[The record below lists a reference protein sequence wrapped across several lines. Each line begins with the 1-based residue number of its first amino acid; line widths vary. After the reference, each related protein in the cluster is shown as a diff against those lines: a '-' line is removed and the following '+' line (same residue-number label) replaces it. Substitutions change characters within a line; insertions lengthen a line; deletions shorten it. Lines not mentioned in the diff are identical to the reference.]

1 MPRNRGA
8 HAPPRAIFDVSSKT
22 LRINVAQRS
31 MSGGTP
37 DITPETGVLP
47 RPLTQ
52 TVFDQ
57 SSELAN
63 LLERD
68 VLHLKNVVSRS
79 HGELS
84 KVANASFIPREAE
97 SEKNGH
103 SVVLLKSS
111 TTLIK

>member
-1 MPRNRGA
+1 
-8 HAPPRAIFDVSSKT
+8 
-22 LRINVAQRS
+22 